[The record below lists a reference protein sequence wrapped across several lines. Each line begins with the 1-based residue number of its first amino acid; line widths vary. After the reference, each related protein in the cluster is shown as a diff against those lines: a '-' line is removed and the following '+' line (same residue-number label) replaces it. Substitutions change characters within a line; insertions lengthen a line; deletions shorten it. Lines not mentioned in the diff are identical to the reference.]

1 MHLGEMAGFDYPVRP
16 LDCGVPLRISIG
28 GVPLSLFVQED
39 ALREPAS
46 RRYREFTQ
54 NSENGFPI
62 FLTQPH
68 GRTHPRVEFS
78 YSLDDARLILGPE
91 FAEFH
96 GVRHEYALDSLLR
109 ILLTMVLLP
118 QRGVLLHGATVVR
131 DGRAHVFFGRSG
143 AGKSTVASLSPKGTI
158 LTDEISLLRYS
169 HGCWQAHGT
178 PFWGEF
184 RAAGINRLF
193 PVAGL
198 HLLNQANDDRAES
211 LSIKQALRALLPC
224 VLFFTTEKRA
234 HETLLRTLMGL
245 IQEVPCHRLH
255 FRRSAEFWKVI
266 AA

>member
-1 MHLGEMAGFDYPVRP
+1 MYLGKMAGFDHPVRP
-16 LDCGVPLRISIG
+16 LDRGAPLRISIG
-28 GVPLSLFVQED
+28 GVPLALFIQED

-46 RRYREFTQ
+46 RRYREFAQ

-62 FLTQPH
+62 VLAQPR
-68 GRTHPRVEFS
+68 GRTQSRVEFS

-96 GVRHEYALDSLLR
+96 GVHHEYALDSLLR
-109 ILLTMVLLP
+109 ILLTMLLLP
-118 QRGVLLHGATVVR
+118 QHGVLLHGATVVQ
-131 DGRAHVFFGRSG
+131 DGRAHIFFGRSG
-143 AGKSTVASLSPKGTI
+143 AGKSTVASLSPGGTV

-169 HGCWQAHGT
+169 HGRWQAHGT

-193 PVAGL
+193 PLAGL
-198 HLLNQANDDRAES
+198 HLLNQANDDRAEP
-211 LSIKQALRALLPC
+211 LSVKEALRALLPC

-255 FRRSAEFWKVI
+255 FRRSTEFWKVI